1 MALTCPTCYAGR
13 SYSLLSPSSLRS
25 SHSVVR
31 HPLCRPLPVRY
42 FCCSCCCS
50 SSRCWPGPLR
60 IESTDNYG
68 PRTSEKPRWERG
80 IGKLLPHF
88 RVDVPRSSLSRKM
101 ALGQGVHDRWPVTA
115 SRTSPKCAC
124 TKSNV
129 SRAVGT
135 QPFGTNDKV
144 RGDQRE
150 WSMN

>member
-1 MALTCPTCYAGR
+1 MALTCQTCYAGR

-31 HPLCRPLPVRY
+31 YPLCRPLPVRY
-42 FCCSCCCS
+42 SCCSCCCS
-50 SSRCWPGPLR
+50 SSRCWLGTLR
-60 IESTDNYG
+60 IESTDNYA
-68 PRTSEKPRWERG
+68 PRTSGKPRWERG

-101 ALGQGVHDRWPVTA
+101 ALGQGVHDRWPRPLVEL
-115 SRTSPKCAC
+115 RLCAC
-124 TKSNV
+124 TKSTV
-129 SRAVGT
+129 SRAVAT